1 MIGPM
6 QPGIY
11 GLVGEERR
19 VTMAVE
25 VMKGE

>member
-1 MIGPM
+1 M

-25 VMKGE
+25 IMKGE